1 MKDADVD
8 QYRALGRL
16 KTAGGIY
23 SQNFKI
29 NVVEAVFS
37 ESLGPTADRII
48 EISWF
53 K

>member
-8 QYRALGRL
+8 QYCALGRL
-16 KTAGGIY
+16 KTGGGIY

-29 NVVEAVFS
+29 NVEAVFS

-48 EISWF
+48 EKSWF